1 MDDLTAK
8 TITAGSSGLLG
19 ALLAWAGLKNQIK
32 DVKQDVIMLHK
43 NVRYSVT
50 CDALNKG
57 HTKRLDRIDKNI
69 DTMAKDIKELLK
81 GGQK

>member
-1 MDDLTAK
+1 MDETTARAL
-8 TITAGSSGLLG
+8 TAGSSSLLG
-19 ALLAWAGLKNQIK
+19 ALLAWVGLKNQIK
-32 DVKQDVIMLHK
+32 DVKQDIVALHK

-57 HTKRLDRIDKNI
+57 QTKRLDRIDKNI

-81 GGQK
+81 GDR